1 MKIILHIDMD
11 SFFTS
16 CEELR
21 RPKLKGKPVVV
32 GADPRGGK
40 GRGVVS
46 TASYAAR
53 GFGIH
58 SGMPISIAY
67 KKCPDCVFLPVDFEL
82 YVPLSQ
88 KIMGMLGKYSGKVEP
103 ASIDEAYLDLS
114 DCKDYK
120 EAVKIAEKIK
130 QEIRGIGLSSSIGI
144 GPNKLIAKIASDY
157 EKPNGLTVVKEKDAE
172 DFLKPMN
179 VKKIPGIGPKT
190 SEYLKERGVETIKDL
205 QKIAKQELK
214 ENFGKFGETMYYFSR
229 GIDDSEVVTEYE
241 AKSYSKEFTFQKD
254 TESMEMIQE
263 VMLVM
268 AEELSKELKTE
279 KKRFK
284 TVTLK
289 IRFSGFETHTTGR
302 TMKEYTDRKDKIYT
316 TADELLQ
323 KFLPLEKAVRLI
335 GIKVSNFEEKGSGKK
350 GLADYI

>member
-1 MKIILHIDMD
+1 MRIILHIDMD

-21 RPKLKGKPVVV
+21 RPELKGKPIIV
-32 GADPRGGK
+32 GADPRGGN

-53 GFGIH
+53 EYGIH

-67 KKCPDCVFLPVDFEL
+67 KKCPNCIFLPVDFEL

-88 KIMGMLGKYSGKVEP
+88 KIMGILRNYSDKVEP

-114 DCKDYK
+114 ECKDYT
-120 EAVKIAEKIK
+120 EAVKTAEKIK
-130 QEIRGIGLSSSIGI
+130 EEIRKIGLSSSVGI

-157 EKPNGLTVVKEKDAE
+157 QKPDGLTVVRENNAE

-179 VKKIPGIGPKT
+179 VRKIPGIGPKT
-190 SEYLKERGVETIKDL
+190 SEFLKERGIETIRDL
-205 QKIAKQELK
+205 QKITKEELK
-214 ENFGKFGETMYYFSR
+214 ETFGKFGETMYYFSR
-229 GIDDSEVVTEYE
+229 GIDDSEVITEYE
-241 AKSYSKEFTFQKD
+241 TKSYSKEFTFQKD
-254 TESMEMIQE
+254 TKSMEMLRD
-263 VMLVM
+263 VTLVM
-268 AEELSKELKTE
+268 AEELSKELETG

-289 IRFSGFETHTTGR
+289 IRFSGFETHTASLTL
-302 TMKEYTDRKDKIYT
+302 KEYAGGKEEIYAT
-316 TADELLQ
+316 TNKLLQ

-335 GIKVSNFEEKGSGKK
+335 GIKVSNFEEKDPKTI
-350 GLADYI
+350 GLARYI